1 MDDLATVWDNL
12 LSRDTNRIQA
22 IFSRLSP
29 TEQAA
34 VLSHLQRMAT
44 ETGWHSEQ
52 MISARTALQVLGE
65 NWNYGYQRAYPSD
78 A

>member
-12 LSRDTNRIQA
+12 LSRDTNRILA
-22 IFSRLSP
+22 TFTSLSS

-52 MISARTALQVLGE
+52 VISARTALQVIGE
-65 NWNYGYQRAYPSD
+65 IKE
-78 A
+78 